1 MTTITLKYVICNVT
15 SLQGDTDRAIIER
28 DFYHNFPIVVDI

>member
-1 MTTITLKYVICNVT
+1 MNTITLKYVICNVT
-15 SLQGDTDRAIIER
+15 NLQGHIDRAIIER